1 MAPKTAAETRV
12 TKKEQTDYFKEAAS
26 WDHDRISALQKSKRA
41 AWLVAGAASAL
52 ALLLGLGL
60 LLLIP
65 LKSVEPYVVRVDST
79 TGIVDQVVKLRD
91 ARESYDEVMTKFFL
105 RRVVTLRETYTRA
118 QLQSNYDQSVLFT
131 APAARPMLKA
141 DFSFDNPN
149 GPYKRYGEQGTASL
163 QILNISFVARN
174 VGAGALRA
182 QRAQGRR
189 RRGAEPL
196 GRDDRVPLR
205 LAARQ
210 RGRPRRQPAG
220 VSGDELP
227 QRPGVAGR
235 GGQAM
240 KRVLMAAAIGVA
252 LVATSSPGQAAEVPP
267 PGTLDFRVRQVVYNE
282 GQVYRLTGLLRL
294 PRHRPV
300 RPRRAC

>member
-12 TKKEQTDYFKEAAS
+12 TKKEQADYFKEAAS
-26 WDHDRISALQKSKRA
+26 WDHDRISSLQKSKRA

-131 APAARPMLKA
+131 APAARPALKA

-174 VGAGALRA
+174 VAQVRYVRTERKAGGVEVQSRWVATIEFRFVSQPA
-182 QRAQGRR
+182 SEDA
-189 RRGAEPL
+189 RGVNPL
-196 GRDDRVPLR
+196 GFQVTNYRNDPE
-205 LAARQ
+205 
-210 RGRPRRQPAG
+210 
-220 VSGDELP
+220 S
-227 QRPGVAGR
+227 
-235 GGQAM
+235 
-240 KRVLMAAAIGVA
+240 
-252 LVATSSPGQAAEVPP
+252 LVEVVKP
-267 PGTLDFRVRQVVYNE
+267 
-282 GQVYRLTGLLRL
+282 
-294 PRHRPV
+294 
-300 RPRRAC
+300 